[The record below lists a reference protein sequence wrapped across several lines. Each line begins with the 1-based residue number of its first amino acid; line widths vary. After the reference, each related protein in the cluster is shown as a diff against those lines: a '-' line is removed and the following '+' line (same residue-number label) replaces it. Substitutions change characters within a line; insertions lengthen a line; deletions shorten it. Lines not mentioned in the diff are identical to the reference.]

1 MQAVWIKRSAAH
13 SRSERGVLVFA
24 AGWAG
29 SDQLVRHVDL
39 PEGWDFLCLFDYRD
53 LPDAAQSEELF
64 TQLASYRERRLVA
77 WSFGVWAAEQLFWPL
92 CAMRPGG
99 LWAAATA
106 IGGTPAPIHD
116 RYGIPARAFA
126 VTVQSIGGTGTG
138 KFLERMCGT
147 PEVLREYYRHRSTR
161 PLEEIYDELV
171 SLQRQALTTAA
182 ADLLPEKRFWT
193 TAIVGGRDAIFP
205 PENMERY
212 WGEAGVRV
220 VRRPEM
226 PHYPFCEP
234 EILFSAET
242 EGSQKGDETR

>member
-1 MQAVWIKRSAAH
+1 MQAVWIKRPNSAPSAAG
-13 SRSERGVLVFA
+13 ERGVLVFA

-29 SDQLVRHVDL
+29 SDELVRHAVL

-53 LPDAAQSEELF
+53 LPKQAELD
-64 TQLASYRERRLVA
+64 TLYELLAPYRERRLAA
-77 WSFGVWAAEQLFWPL
+77 WSFGVWAAEQVFGPL

-99 LWAAATA
+99 FWSAAVA

-126 VTVQSIGGTGTG
+126 VTVRSIGGAGTTR
-138 KFLERMCGT
+138 FLERMCGT

-171 SLQRQALTTAA
+171 SLQRQALSSST
-182 ADLLPEKRFWT
+182 ADLLPEKGLWT

-212 WGEAGVRV
+212 WNEAGVPV
-220 VRRPEM
+220 SIRPAM
-226 PHYPFCEP
+226 PHYPLCEP
-234 EILFSAET
+234 ELWRRIIT
-242 EGSQKGDETR
+242 DEAR